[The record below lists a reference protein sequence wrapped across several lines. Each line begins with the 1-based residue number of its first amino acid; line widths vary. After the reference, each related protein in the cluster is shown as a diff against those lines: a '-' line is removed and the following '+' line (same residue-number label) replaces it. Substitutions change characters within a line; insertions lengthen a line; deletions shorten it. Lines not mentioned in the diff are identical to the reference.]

1 MKDFDMKWQACAACA
16 RQAARHDETAPF
28 GFTTRVAAQAS
39 QQPGTRPSE
48 LAWDRLAARWLAG
61 AVAVLV
67 VCAAVELPHF
77 RDAQPLEPGIE
88 NAVAQLVWSL

>member
-1 MKDFDMKWQACAACA
+1 MKNFDDNWQAAAARA
-16 RQAARHDETAPF
+16 RQAAPRDETAPF
-28 GFTTRVAAQAS
+28 GFATRVAARAS
-39 QQPGTRPSE
+39 QPGTMPSE
-48 LAWDRLAARWLAG
+48 PAWNRLAARWLAG

>member
-1 MKDFDMKWQACAACA
+1 MNDFDTKWQACATRA
-16 RQAARHDETAPF
+16 RQAARRDEQAPF
-28 GFTTRVAAQAS
+28 GFATRVVARAS
-39 QQPGTRPSE
+39 QPGTTPAE
-48 LAWDRLAARWLAG
+48 FAWDRWLARLLAG

-67 VCAAVELPHF
+67 VCSAVELPHL

>member
-1 MKDFDMKWQACAACA
+1 MKDFDTKWQACAAQA
-16 RQAARHDETAPF
+16 RQAVRRDETAPF
-28 GFTTRVAAQAS
+28 GFATRVAAQAS
-39 QQPGTRPSE
+39 QPGTRPSE

-67 VCAAVELPHF
+67 VCAVVELPHF

>member
-1 MKDFDMKWQACAACA
+1 MTQRWVQQPGEEIWALTLP
-16 RQAARHDETAPF
+16 RQAARRDETAPF
-28 GFTTRVAAQAS
+28 GFATRVAAQAS

-67 VCAAVELPHF
+67 VC
-77 RDAQPLEPGIE
+77 
-88 NAVAQLVWSL
+88 VAQLPQLVVVVL